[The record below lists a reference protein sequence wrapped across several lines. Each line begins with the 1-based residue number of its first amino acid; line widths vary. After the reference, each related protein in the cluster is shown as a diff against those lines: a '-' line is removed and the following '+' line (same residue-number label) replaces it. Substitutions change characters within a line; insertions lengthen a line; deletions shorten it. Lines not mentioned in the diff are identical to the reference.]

1 MTAVRFSVII
11 LPVLV
16 GWLVS
21 GYLQLRS
28 VQHLRSVRFA
38 DRAAAFLFGPL
49 AGVRFT
55 LEGFRYRGLALASFF
70 GGLVLTVLLAALLG
84 QPR

>member
-1 MTAVRFSVII
+1 MTAARFTVIV
-11 LPVLV
+11 LPLLV

-28 VQHLRSVRFA
+28 VQHLRSVGFA
-38 DRAAAFLFGPL
+38 DRVAALVFGPL
-49 AGVRFT
+49 AGARFT
-55 LEGFRYRGLALASFF
+55 LEGYRYRGLALASFVA
-70 GGLVLTVLLAALLG
+70 GLALTALLAALLG

>member
-1 MTAVRFSVII
+1 MTAARITVIV
-11 LPVLV
+11 LPLLV

-28 VQHLRSVRFA
+28 VQHLRSA
-38 DRAAAFLFGPL
+38 SITDRVAAFVFGPL
-49 AGVRFT
+49 AGARFT
-55 LEGFRYRGLALASFF
+55 LEGYRYRGLALAFF
-70 GGLVLTVLLAALLG
+70 VGGLALTVLLAALLG